1 MFLLGVFAACASL
14 LAAIGIY
21 GVITFW
27 VTQRTR
33 ELGIRAALGARQNDL
48 LRLVIS
54 QALVLVGAGVAIG
67 LAAALGLTRVMRSL
81 LFGVSATDP
90 VTFVLL
96 AATLGLVALVAS
108 FVPAWRAARVAPIVA
123 LRHE

>member
-1 MFLLGVFAACASL
+1 VFAACASL

-27 VTQRTR
+27 VAQRTR

-67 LAAALGLTRVMRSL
+67 LAAAFGLTRVMASL

-90 VTFVLL
+90 VTFALL
-96 AATLGLVALVAS
+96 AAMLGLVALVAS
-108 FVPAWRAARVAPIVA
+108 FIPAWRAARVAPIVA
-123 LRHE
+123 LRHD